1 MSTDMPSEGPA
12 LWNRVDE
19 YLESH
24 YTKHDADQ
32 ARVLAAQQAADLPD
46 IAVSAMHARL
56 LAILAKSIG
65 ARTVVE
71 FGTLGGYSTLHLAR
85 SVPADGRV
93 ITHERDPR
101 HADIARASLDAAGVG
116 HKVTIRIGTALE
128 MLSLLA
134 DDAPVDLTFIDAD
147 KPNNTNYYE
156 AAVAISR
163 PGALIV
169 IDNVVRDG
177 DIADAGNDDPKVAGS
192 RVVVEHVARDRRVEA
207 TVIQTVGRK
216 GYDGMLIATVL

>member
-1 MSTDMPSEGPA
+1 
-12 LWNRVDE
+12 
-19 YLESH
+19 
-24 YTKHDADQ
+24 
-32 ARVLAAQQAADLPD
+32 
-46 IAVSAMHARL
+46 
-56 LAILAKSIG
+56 
-65 ARTVVE
+65 VVE

-85 SVPADGRV
+85 ALPPNGRV
-93 ITHERDPR
+93 ITHERDER
-101 HADIARASLDAAGVG
+101 HADVARASLDAAGVG
-116 HKVTIRIGTALE
+116 HKVTIRIGTALD
-128 MLSLLA
+128 MLPFLA

-177 DIADAGNDDPKVAGS
+177 EIADAGNDDPKVVGS
-192 RVVVEHVARDRRVEA
+192 RAVVEHVAKDPRVEA

-216 GYDGMLIATVL
+216 GYDGMLVATVL

>member
-1 MSTDMPSEGPA
+1 MSFDTGMDGA
-12 LWNRVDE
+12 ARWNAVDD
-19 YLESH
+19 YLEDRFVGG
-24 YTKHDADQ
+24 DAEQ

-56 LAILAKSIG
+56 LGILARSIG
-65 ARTVVE
+65 AQTVVE

-85 SVPADGRV
+85 SIPANGRV

-101 HADIARASLDAAGVG
+101 HADVARASLDAAGVG
-116 HKVTIRIGTALE
+116 HKVTIRIGTALD
-128 MLSLLA
+128 MLPALA
-134 DDAPVDLTFIDAD
+134 DDAPVDFTFIDAD

-163 PGALIV
+163 RGALIV

-192 RVVVEHVARDRRVEA
+192 RAVVEHVAKDPRVEA

-216 GYDGMLIATVL
+216 GYDGMLVATVL